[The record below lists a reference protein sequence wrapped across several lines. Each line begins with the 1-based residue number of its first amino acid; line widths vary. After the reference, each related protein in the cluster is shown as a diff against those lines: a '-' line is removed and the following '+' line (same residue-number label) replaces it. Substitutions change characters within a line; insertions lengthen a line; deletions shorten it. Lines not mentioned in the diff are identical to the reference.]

1 MKRHLVT
8 AAIGGGIGGLLDAIY
23 ATVTWGVILSSNPAG
38 VWQSVASGLLGK
50 SAFEGG
56 NSTAALGLALHFV
69 IAFVMALVY
78 VLASRRLPVLLSR
91 PILMGVL
98 YGLLLYVV
106 MNFIVVPLSAIGF
119 HPPTLVS
126 SIRAL
131 APHILLVGPAISLAA
146 ARRAQ
151 LVTLRTGSTPR
162 S

>member
-1 MKRHLVT
+1 M
-8 AAIGGGIGGLLDAIY
+8 GLDE
-23 ATVTWGVILSSNPAG
+23 SSA
-38 VWQSVASGLLGK
+38 
-50 SAFEGG
+50 
-56 NSTAALGLALHFV
+56 AALVPAAKEAISWWFVPLLPAL
-69 IAFVMALVY
+69 
-78 VLASRRLPVLLSR
+78 
-91 PILMGVL
+91 
-98 YGLLLYVV
+98 
-106 MNFIVVPLSAIGF
+106 PLSAIGF